1 MRSGEYAHINGRGIK
16 EQIPEI
22 SCFKNTEEKTIRG
35 HQRGQ
40 RSLREE
46 ERIYTKTIM
55 TVF

>member
-1 MRSGEYAHINGRGIK
+1 MRSGEYAHIDSSGIK

-40 RSLREE
+40 WTIREE
-46 ERIYTKTIM
+46 EKTYTKTTL

>member
-1 MRSGEYAHINGRGIK
+1 MRSGEYAHIDSSGIK
-16 EQIPEI
+16 EQMQEI

-40 RSLREE
+40 WSIREE
-46 ERIYTKTIM
+46 ERIYTKTTL